1 MKAFEAMEKSEARKQ
16 ESQKHRR
23 ESTSES
29 DTPSK
34 KSTPCRKNLKNRK
47 SVNELKDRDE
57 KPRRINVNGR
67 VCKDQQ
73 IEDDDDTEGAKENSV
88 DNSNIDVV
96 VKVEEKNENEVNMG
110 ETNII
115 KNGKFVKDLKIEERE
130 NVDDDDDDEER
141 ENIEKENAMNIE
153 YCVSEKSLCQSS
165 LVNHKLDS
173 DHKVESREA
182 NEGSNNE
189 SVEILN
195 KTKRNEKLKIHTPCK
210 QPRTSKPTPK
220 ARATP
225 RSKVT
230 KGKK

>member
-47 SVNELKDRDE
+47 SVNELRDRDE
-57 KPRRINVNGR
+57 KPRKLDENGR

-73 IEDDDDTEGAKENSV
+73 IEDDDDAEGAKENSV
-88 DNSNIDVV
+88 DNSNTDVV
-96 VKVEEKNENEVNMG
+96 VKVEEKNENEVNIG

-115 KNGKFVKDLKIEERE
+115 KNGKFVKELKIEERE
-130 NVDDDDDDEER
+130 NIDDDDDNEER
-141 ENIEKENAMNIE
+141 ENIEKENTMNME
-153 YCVSEKSLCQSS
+153 YCVSEKSLCQSA

-173 DHKVESREA
+173 DDKVESREA
-182 NEGSNNE
+182 NEESNNE
-189 SVEILN
+189 SIEVLN
-195 KTKRNEKLKIHTPCK
+195 KTKRNEKLKIHSPCK
-210 QPRTSKPTPK
+210 QPRTSRPTPK